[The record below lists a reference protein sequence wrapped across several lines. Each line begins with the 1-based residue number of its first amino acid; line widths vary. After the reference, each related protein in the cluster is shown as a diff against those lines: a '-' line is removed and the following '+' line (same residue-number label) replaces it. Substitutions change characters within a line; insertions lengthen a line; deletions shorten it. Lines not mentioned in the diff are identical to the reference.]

1 MNIWL
6 KTVLSLC
13 TVLSATSTWGA
24 CYAQDGPIFQNS
36 QQGQTSSLNWQNSPQ
51 NWRNSPNNWQNSSQ
65 NWQNSS
71 KNWENSPQ
79 NWQNSPQN
87 YNSANGI
94 YDTAG
99 NRTGYVIR
107 RPDGSGT
114 NFFNNDGARTGQKI
128 FGETDQK

>member
-36 QQGQTSSLNWQNSPQ
+36 QQGQTSSLNWQNSPE
-51 NWRNSPNNWQNSSQ
+51 
-65 NWQNSS
+65 
-71 KNWENSPQ
+71 K
-79 NWQNSPQN
+79 WQNSPQN
-87 YNSANGI
+87 YNSTNGI

-99 NRTGYVIR
+99 NRTGYAIR

-128 FGETDQK
+128 F